1 MTGLGTSDYPARDWG
16 KPPPKDFLGQ
26 GIFSGDFVAFSQRAT
41 RNTMELRLGLVVSA
55 GEKELMVRVP
65 PSRNVLIE
73 PYNVIRVEENKVPI
87 EAKKVL
93 RGLSGVVQ

>member
-1 MTGLGTSDYPARDWG
+1 MT
-16 KPPPKDFLGQ
+16 KDFLGQ
-26 GIFSGDFVAFSQRAT
+26 EIQSGDFVAFSQRAT

-55 GEKELMVRVP
+55 GAKELMVRVP